1 MNRATRILAAV
12 IATGLIAVVSGRA
25 TFAAFTSTTANPA
38 NAIASGTVVIA
49 DNDAGNVM
57 WNLTNQLPTSPAV
70 VRCIRVTYS
79 GTLPATVRLYTT
91 TAASALD
98 PYLNVTVEKGT
109 MPVGDHVLEL
119 HGVRR
124 AGDDPPH
131 RDPPGVQSRPD
142 RMGERSHRVPG
153 GADRMEHRRLL
164 GLPIHRAGAER
175 VRGPGPDGPGGI
187 HVGGAEP
194 MKRIVR
200 LTALLIGWIVLG
212 AFGGLLLAVGVPN
225 LFHAKSL
232 TVMSGSME
240 PTIST
245 GDVVV
250 AQQISPMDAR
260 VGDIVS
266 FRDPLEHDRVITHR
280 VRVIHVIKDKV
291 EFVTKGDANTNTEH
305 WAVPEDGTIGR
316 VAFHVPRLGYF
327 MVWIHSTFGLLLL
340 IVLPTLILG
349 ATELWNIWR
358 PRGAHEPGAHR
369 RTAAPDGRS
378 RPARRRPTGRT
389 EISR

>member
-1 MNRATRILAAV
+1 
-12 IATGLIAVVSGRA
+12 
-25 TFAAFTSTTANPA
+25 
-38 NAIASGTVVIA
+38 
-49 DNDAGNVM
+49 
-57 WNLTNQLPTSPAV
+57 
-70 VRCIRVTYS
+70 
-79 GTLPATVRLYTT
+79 
-91 TAASALD
+91 
-98 PYLNVTVEKGT
+98 
-109 MPVGDHVLEL
+109 
-119 HGVRR
+119 
-124 AGDDPPH
+124 
-131 RDPPGVQSRPD
+131 
-142 RMGERSHRVPG
+142 
-153 GADRMEHRRLL
+153 
-164 GLPIHRAGAER
+164 
-175 VRGPGPDGPGGI
+175 
-187 HVGGAEP
+187 

-200 LTALLIGWIVLG
+200 LTALLLGWIILG
-212 AFGGLLLAVGVPN
+212 AFGGLLLAVGLPN

-240 PTIST
+240 PTIGT

-280 VRVIHVIKDKV
+280 VRVIHVVKDKV

-369 RTAAPDGRS
+369 RTLAPDGSADGRDDG
-378 RPARRRPTGRT
+378 RRGRRRSPD
-389 EISR
+389 EAVA

>member
-1 MNRATRILAAV
+1 MRHA
-12 IATGLIAVVSGRA
+12 
-25 TFAAFTSTTANPA
+25 
-38 NAIASGTVVIA
+38 
-49 DNDAGNVM
+49 
-57 WNLTNQLPTSPAV
+57 
-70 VRCIRVTYS
+70 
-79 GTLPATVRLYTT
+79 
-91 TAASALD
+91 
-98 PYLNVTVEKGT
+98 
-109 MPVGDHVLEL
+109 
-119 HGVRR
+119 
-124 AGDDPPH
+124 
-131 RDPPGVQSRPD
+131 
-142 RMGERSHRVPG
+142 
-153 GADRMEHRRLL
+153 
-164 GLPIHRAGAER
+164 IHR
-175 VRGPGPDGPGGI
+175 
-187 HVGGAEP
+187 
-194 MKRIVR
+194 
-200 LTALLIGWIVLG
+200 IVLFMAWVVLG
-212 AFGGLLLAVGVPN
+212 TFGGLLLAVGIPN

-240 PTIST
+240 PTIGT

-369 RTAAPDGRS
+369 RTAAPDEGADRRDGGR
-378 RPARRRPTGRT
+378 RVGRRSPD
-389 EISR
+389 EAVA